1 MESNHQEAQSDTTV
15 ADTPDQ
21 SPAAV
26 AAEMAVVAAAEAVPT
41 PADIETETT
50 TGATT
55 ADLKGQL
62 TGGIKGVGMRDQG
75 GGAGADRVVRR
86 DQEVHLILRVVR
98 FQVTKSK
105 KVDSVML
112 QVCQWL
118 NRSIMRTN
126 ICKI

>member
-15 ADTPDQ
+15 ADTPVQ

-26 AAEMAVVAAAEAVPT
+26 AAEMVAVAAAEAVPT

-50 TGATT
+50 TDVTT

-75 GGAGADRVVRR
+75 GGAGADQVVRR
-86 DQEVHLILRVVR
+86 DQEFHLILRVVR
-98 FQVTKSK
+98 SQCTKSK

-112 QVCQWL
+112 QVYQWL
-118 NRSIMRTN
+118 SRSIMRTN